1 MPTAATRAART
12 ARPAIHVQAKPA
24 TTTVAPQGAGKSATG
39 DVRPAPQPAGK
50 TAPAKSATTAKPK
63 EKAAPK
69 GIPFEV
75 VRGPKVLIK
84 DTAAGV
90 IMARTMVGTQKASA
104 VRIFTGKD
112 VTELT
117 VGTKIDTH
125 LKKTGADCGCWTVI
139 AVVVGGEIKSGK
151 ADGTSFAQNHFTD

>member
-12 ARPAIHVQAKPA
+12 QKQPIHVTVPA
-24 TTTVAPQGAGKSATG
+24 SSGQQVAG
-39 DVRPAPQPAGK
+39 DRRPAPKPETAGK
-50 TAPAKSATTAKPK
+50 TAPARPATPVKPK

-90 IMARTMVGTQKASA
+90 IMARTMVGTQKATA